1 MSLRP
6 VRILLL
12 LNLIL
17 AGGLAWLW
25 FDESGRLRDVAW
37 TPPAALAP
45 ELAKPTKPSDLAA
58 AGVLQT
64 NPTQYL
70 ALLERPLFAPDR
82 RPPPPPVVAATP
94 APPPPDPF
102 ANIQI
107 SGIFTGDPAGIIANV
122 DGKPRRI
129 KVNDSVGAWTLK
141 SIVGREI
148 TFGQG
153 GDSRQLRLNYSRL
166 GPPVVQAATQS
177 GAPGGAAMPGGQ
189 SQAAASS
196 ANQNLQDE
204 GRERLRRR
212 NEIRAA
218 RGLPL
223 ITE

>member
-82 RPPPPPVVAATP
+82 RPPPPPTSRSAVSSLATP
-94 APPPPDPF
+94 RASLPMWM
-102 ANIQI
+102 
-107 SGIFTGDPAGIIANV
+107 V
-122 DGKPRRI
+122 
-129 KVNDSVGAWTLK
+129 
-141 SIVGREI
+141 
-148 TFGQG
+148 
-153 GDSRQLRLNYSRL
+153 SRVESK
-166 GPPVVQAATQS
+166 
-177 GAPGGAAMPGGQ
+177 
-189 SQAAASS
+189 
-196 ANQNLQDE
+196 
-204 GRERLRRR
+204 
-212 NEIRAA
+212 
-218 RGLPL
+218 
-223 ITE
+223 